1 MKALIKSLLPKAAK
15 GEANIPIM
23 DKDMVDAL
31 LEEGD
36 CYRMDIEVAPK
47 FKVGDRIRVL
57 DIRPEGHT
65 RLTRYIRGKA
75 GVIMRDHG
83 VYPFPDT
90 TISGDTNPQHV
101 YSVQFDAR
109 EVWGERAP
117 ATDSL
122 RIDLWDDY
130 MVSVE

>member
-1 MKALIKSLLPKAAK
+1 M
-15 GEANIPIM
+15 PI
-23 DKDMVDAL
+23 
-31 LEEGD
+31 G
-36 CYRMDIEVAPK
+36 CRNPPK

-57 DIRPEGHT
+57 NIRPEGHT
-65 RLTRYIRGKA
+65 RLPRYIRDKV
-75 GVIMRDHG
+75 GVIKRDHG

-90 TISGDTNPQHV
+90 AIAGDMKPQHV

-109 EVWGERAP
+109 EVWGVRAP

-130 MVSVE
+130 MIPFEQLFAWLRSRNERLNKVSGVKDTNDT